1 MGCFDWFKFD
11 KDFKFQNN
19 KGDIVVIEKNIE
31 FQTKD
36 LDSIMNHLI
45 INENNE
51 IERLIFNYKENKEYA
66 VTHPLRWK
74 LISTN
79 YEKINFSGKI
89 TIYHYTDEKDYV
101 YDIWVENGKIYKI
114 EDKCKKVI

>member
-11 KDFKFQNN
+11 RDFKFQNN
-19 KGDIVVIEKNIE
+19 KGDIVIIEKNIE

-36 LDSIMNHLI
+36 LDSTMRHLI
-45 INENNE
+45 INKNNE
-51 IERLIFNYKENKEYA
+51 IERPIFNYKENKEYA

-89 TIYHYTDEKDYV
+89 NIYHYTDEKDYV
-101 YDIWVENGKIYKI
+101 YDIWVENGKIYKV